1 MPRND
6 TALVNLNLW
15 DIEFPVEF
23 QPISFPHISGFEL
36 TFPFG
41 FGVIIEAATARSYLQ
56 RWFPLP
62 APSVAALPLPGAS
75 SWLPILQS
83 RFHVWTNALKGPAEA
98 ASRLTDGPTDWLFLS
113 LDQSDPTQESSLSS
127 IADLHKKTISKM
139 EALSFTTTNSSLTGK
154 WKYKMKLKSLEKLD
168 AEPLPTLSRK
178 FFVSCKLC
186 LSPSSVTDL
195 FCSGR
200 LLLLLAANS
209 RSGGCFLG
217 SLLRLQHF
225 HYNLLLFDQEGADD
239 PDGEKIEVDECNES
253 E

>member
-186 LSPSSVTDL
+186 LSPSSVTVIYFAAVAFFFFL
-195 FCSGR
+195 PPIAGAAAAFSAACCAFSTFTTIFCSSIKKARMILMGR
-200 LLLLLAANS
+200 
-209 RSGGCFLG
+209 R
-217 SLLRLQHF
+217 
-225 HYNLLLFDQEGADD
+225 
-239 PDGEKIEVDECNES
+239 
-253 E
+253 